1 MDMRFVTVYKSR
13 LQRHIDEMH
22 EQQRRDTRSM
32 TSMDVTETD
41 LQLNQQWYYDDTEQ
55 QQISSTLTLKLQV
68 DFVTDEPKIFF

>member
-1 MDMRFVTVYKSR
+1 MRFVTVYKSR
-13 LQRHIDEMH
+13 LQKHIDEMH

-68 DFVTDEPKIFF
+68 DFVTDEPKMFF